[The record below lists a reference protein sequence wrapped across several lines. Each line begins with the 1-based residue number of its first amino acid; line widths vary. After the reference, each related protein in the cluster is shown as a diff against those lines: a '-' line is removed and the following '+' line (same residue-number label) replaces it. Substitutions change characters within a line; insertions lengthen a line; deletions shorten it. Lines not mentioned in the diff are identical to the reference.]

1 MKSLIALAFVAT
13 AAFES
18 ADAQTPLTA
27 EALGTACM
35 VTCEVLNEGATL
47 KHDLHKNDQC
57 IGYLKGLAGA
67 ASWFNR
73 GVSDGIPLGQC
84 PQKLLANRTAK
95 RPSED
100 ELLMQSCKFGQ
111 WLVGRPNLYSRPAA
125 LAALNW
131 MQLTGCQ

>member
-1 MKSLIALAFVAT
+1 MKILNALAFVAT
-13 AAFES
+13 AGLQPAV
-18 ADAQTPLTA
+18 AQTPMTA

-35 VTCEVLNEGATL
+35 VTCEILNEGATL
-47 KHDLHKNDQC
+47 RLDLEKNDQC

-73 GVSDGIPLGQC
+73 GASGSIPLGQC
-84 PQKLLANRTAK
+84 PQKLLANRTAS

-100 ELLMQSCKFGQ
+100 ELLMQSCKLGQ
-111 WLVGRPNLYSRPAA
+111 WLTGRPNLYSRPAA